1 MTEITLILPKV
12 FVILTR
18 GFDIKK
24 LNEFLFEENF
34 RQCKKKKNNKTK
46 HLRIIK
52 SWEDHHLG
60 L

>member
-34 RQCKKKKNNKTK
+34 RQCKKKKTTK
-46 HLRIIK
+46 QNI
-52 SWEDHHLG
+52 
-60 L
+60 

>member
-24 LNEFLFEENF
+24 LKEFLFEENF
-34 RQCKKKKNNKTK
+34 RQRKQNKTK

-52 SWEDHHLG
+52 SWEDRHPG